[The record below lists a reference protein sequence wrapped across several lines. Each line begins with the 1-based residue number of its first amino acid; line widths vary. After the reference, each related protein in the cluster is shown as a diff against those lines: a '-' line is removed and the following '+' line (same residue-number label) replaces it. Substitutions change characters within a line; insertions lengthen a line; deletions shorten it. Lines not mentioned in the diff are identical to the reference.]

1 MSQKNLKK
9 IINKLIKEFTGTGA
23 SGGNAG
29 DGNNITSPRPYRS
42 DSKER
47 ESYMKKNVYGGE
59 GGHYRNN
66 VEPVNY
72 NNLYKPGMFEEE
84 IEEEEVEEQAYGHA
98 TLTTQGQSIQGA
110 PGVWQEHEAEL
121 HEVEGG
127 APTGGAPTG
136 GASTGGTNIY
146 ANQLA
151 DVDDEI
157 EGLQGQI
164 NKKQV
169 SKFDIQIAQAQSQ
182 LAAQAS
188 DSTRAL
194 ADLDSQI
201 VTLNNDEDDKEG
213 EYLTLTLAY
222 RELMD
227 KDYFDLTDEDKKNK
241 QVWWK
246 TLSSLK
252 KELEGIDKKRKEL
265 IQTKNNTKTGGGG
278 IGSTIINLRKQK
290 SDMAKQFRQQ
300 KQQVAESLYKSY
312 VKDRKNKYLKEYM
325 DSYKRDILLENAMTK
340 FFNLFDEGKTDEEVL
355 RIYAEQGVVV
365 PEPFVKKARDKY
377 KKLAHERLDLDEL
390 EQETKEFKQIQMME
404 DEPEVEEKLLSSK
417 LQDLKE
423 AEITDS
429 YPIPP
434 EIRETLVDTL
444 RMDPLIRFVKNLKA
458 LNSIPP
464 AYRIFLL
471 NNQYFDI
478 YFEEYSL
485 MVKIGIDEY
494 WLGDV
499 EDINYAIKHI
509 NKLMTHPIPKT
520 TGDEEKTP
528 GGGAADLLGDL
539 PPLPPPPEDVPPPPE
554 EPEA

>member
-1 MSQKNLKK
+1 M
-9 IINKLIKEFTGTGA
+9 
-23 SGGNAG
+23 
-29 DGNNITSPRPYRS
+29 
-42 DSKER
+42 
-47 ESYMKKNVYGGE
+47 
-59 GGHYRNN
+59 
-66 VEPVNY
+66 
-72 NNLYKPGMFEEE
+72 PGPPP
-84 IEEEEVEEQAYGHA
+84 IHK
-98 TLTTQGQSIQGA
+98 A
-110 PGVWQEHEAEL
+110 P
-121 HEVEGG
+121 
-127 APTGGAPTG
+127 
-136 GASTGGTNIY
+136 
-146 ANQLA
+146 
-151 DVDDEI
+151 
-157 EGLQGQI
+157 
-164 NKKQV
+164 
-169 SKFDIQIAQAQSQ
+169 
-182 LAAQAS
+182 
-188 DSTRAL
+188 
-194 ADLDSQI
+194 
-201 VTLNNDEDDKEG
+201 
-213 EYLTLTLAY
+213 
-222 RELMD
+222 
-227 KDYFDLTDEDKKNK
+227 
-241 QVWWK
+241 
-246 TLSSLK
+246 
-252 KELEGIDKKRKEL
+252 
-265 IQTKNNTKTGGGG
+265 
-278 IGSTIINLRKQK
+278 
-290 SDMAKQFRQQ
+290 
-300 KQQVAESLYKSY
+300 
-312 VKDRKNKYLKEYM
+312 
-325 DSYKRDILLENAMTK
+325 
-340 FFNLFDEGKTDEEVL
+340 
-355 RIYAEQGVVV
+355 VVV

-539 PPLPPPPEDVPPPPE
+539 PPLPPPPEDAPPPPPE